1 MVGFRAVA
9 DDAPVIDA
17 RSVRGEWK
25 YIALATAI
33 CLPAAFLRGGVFSMG
48 AASVVDPIETLLFGI
63 AILGA
68 AFLLSWGAEVAQLD
82 ISQALAIA
90 FLAFIAV
97 LPEYAVDLV
106 FAWKAGT
113 QDRLAKA
120 AGGVVPHTCGLSD
133 GEPTHCRDLA
143 IANMTGAN
151 RLLIGVGWA
160 VVVLIW
166 WRKSGQKHVQ
176 LSRHRRTEIGF
187 LLLANI
193 WAFSIPIRGN
203 VSLIDFFVL
212 VTIFVAYV
220 WHAATQPAEEPELV
234 GPPLAVAALPQ
245 RKRRLVTLAMF
256 LFAAGIILASAEPF
270 ADGLV
275 HFGEKVHIDKFLL
288 VQWLAPLASEAP
300 EMIIAI
306 LFVVR
311 SRPDAG
317 LGTLVSS
324 KVNQWSLLVA
334 TIPLVYAIAH
344 QGLSPMSLDSRQV
357 EEVLLTAAQSVF
369 AVAVLA
375 NLSIGRGEAVVLLVT
390 FLAQFGFEST
400 SIRYGFSG
408 FYVAAALYIF
418 VRRRDN
424 RAGLVAAGRAAL
436 TPPWRARSDV

>member
-1 MVGFRAVA
+1 M
-9 DDAPVIDA
+9 
-17 RSVRGEWK
+17 RGEWK
-25 YIALATAI
+25 FIALAAAV
-33 CLPAAFLRGGVFSMG
+33 CLPAAFLRGGVFSIG
-48 AASVVDPIETLLFGI
+48 TEVDTLLFGV

-113 QDRLAKA
+113 QDRLAEA
-120 AGGVVPHTCGLSD
+120 AGGVVPHTCGVTD
-133 GEPTHCRDLA
+133 TGAATHCRDLA

-176 LSRHRRTEIGF
+176 LSTHRRTEIGF

-203 VSLIDFFVL
+203 VSMIDFFVL
-212 VTIFVAYV
+212 VSIFVAYV
-220 WHAATQPAEEPELV
+220 WHAATQPAEEPELA
-234 GPPLAVAALPQ
+234 GPPLAIAALPQ
-245 RKRRLVTLAMF
+245 RKRRLFTLAMF
-256 LFAAGIILASAEPF
+256 VFATGMILASAEPF

-275 HFGEKVHIDKFLL
+275 HTGEKLKIDKFIL

-306 LFVVR
+306 LFVLR
-311 SRPDAG
+311 RKAEAG

-344 QGLSPMSLDSRQV
+344 QGISPMSLDPRQV

-375 NLSIGRGEAVVLLVT
+375 NLSIGRGEAMVLLVT
-390 FLAQFGFEST
+390 FLAQFGFPST
-400 SIRYGFSG
+400 NVRYGFSA
-408 FYVAAALYIF
+408 FYIAAALYIATRHRENREGLLLA
-418 VRRRDN
+418 V
-424 RAGLVAAGRAAL
+424 RAGL
-436 TPPWRARSDV
+436 TPPWRAGRGR

>member
-1 MVGFRAVA
+1 VA
-9 DDAPVIDA
+9 EDGPVIDA

-25 YIALATAI
+25 YIALAAAI
-33 CLPAAFLRGGVFSMG
+33 CLPAAFLRGGVFSIG
-48 AASVVDPIETLLFGI
+48 TEVDTLLFGV

-106 FAWKAGT
+106 FAWKAGR
-113 QDRLAKA
+113 QDLAEKA
-120 AGGVVPHTCGLSD
+120 GSLLPTCGVTD
-133 GEPTHCRDLA
+133 GKVDHCRDLA

-151 RLLIGVGWA
+151 RLLIGIGWA

-166 WRKSGQKHVQ
+166 WRKSGQKQVQ
-176 LSRHRRTEIGF
+176 LSPRRRTEIGF
-187 LLLANI
+187 LLLANV
-193 WAFSIPIRGN
+193 WAFSIPIRGH

-220 WHAATQPAEEPELV
+220 WHAATQPSEEPELI
-234 GPPLAVAALPQ
+234 GPPLAVAALPR
-245 RKRRLVTLAMF
+245 RKRRLFTLAMF
-256 LFAAGIILASAEPF
+256 VFAAGMILMSAEPF

-275 HFGEKVHIDKFLL
+275 HTGEKLNINKFLL

-300 EMIIAI
+300 EMIIAV
-306 LFVVR
+306 LFVLR
-311 SRPDAG
+311 RKAEAG

-344 QGLSPMSLDSRQV
+344 RGLSPMSLDTRQV

-375 NLSIGRGEAVVLLVT
+375 NLEIGRGEAMVLLVT

-400 SIRYGFSG
+400 TVRFGFSG
-408 FYVAAALYIF
+408 FYIAAALY
-418 VRRRDN
+418 VVARRREN
-424 RAGLVAAGRAAL
+424 RTGLVEAARAAL
-436 TPPWRARSDV
+436 RPPWRARSGP